1 MGAGGSVARNDVID
15 RITVDGKQTGTKIK
29 GSNLVEGLNIVV
41 KSGAKLGTIKV
52 GQGFKVKSDVAIKS
66 MTNVLAEAIQKASAE
81 TQTGVG
87 ISYADARNLAE
98 REIDIIRKN
107 SCFESNTDNTVKD
120 TAIVV
125 EGEGSE
131 LDAFIID
138 QVTDLDLSCMIDDVA
153 EAVSRNNQEA
163 EAKSTGWL
171 AGGWGSM
178 VLIVIAAAVAFGF
191 GVNAYSKNNNLLQQ
205 QMIPEEPTT
214 TNNVLTILIAISL
227 IFCLAVLGVYIY
239 YTISKSILTP
249 LFDGDKDTKFTF
261 DRYAELPNLVKL
273 AGYGSLF
280 AFGALI
286 ISWILKKY
294 VLPHRWLCERKMT
307 PSYAPSNRSSQ
318 GSNQSYGVPSSAVS
332 LSAPS
337 FSPSSYVSQT
347 PYNAL
352 TRQYAPYVDASNFD
366 AYGRR
371 I

>member
-15 RITVDGKQTGTKIK
+15 RITVDGEQTGTKIV
-29 GSNLVEGLNIVV
+29 GSNIVQGLNIVV

-81 TQTGVG
+81 TETGVG

-107 SCFESNTDNTVKD
+107 SCFSSNTDNTVKD

-163 EAKSTGWL
+163 EAKATGWL
-171 AGGWGSM
+171 AGGWGSLA
-178 VLIVIAAAVAFGF
+178 LIAIAGAVAFGF
-191 GVNAYSKNNNLLQQ
+191 GLNAYRNNNNLLNQ
-205 QMIPEEPTT
+205 QMIPEEPTK
-214 TNNVLTILIAISL
+214 TNNALTILIAISF
-227 IFCLAVLGVYIY
+227 IVSAFVLGVYIY
-239 YTISKSILTP
+239 YTVKLSILTP

-261 DRYAELPNLVKL
+261 DRYAEVPNWAKW
-273 AGYGSLF
+273 AGYAGLF
-280 AFGALI
+280 ALGTFIVTWAT
-286 ISWILKKY
+286 KKY
-294 VLPHRWLCERKMT
+294 VLPRRWLCERKMI
-307 PSYAPSNRSSQ
+307 SYGPSNASYQDS
-318 GSNQSYGVPSSAVS
+318 SNQSYGVPSSAIS

-337 FSPSSYVSQT
+337 FSQS
-347 PYNAL
+347 
-352 TRQYAPYVDASNFD
+352 
-366 AYGRR
+366 
-371 I
+371 